1 MGPTWAKV
9 FVWRME
15 SKIKE
20 SIPIP
25 ISGRVNNFNG
35 QFRYHKI
42 PFFVTC
48 VSVCF
53 SNTEFIARNI
63 CNFRRSA
70 NRAIVIWLQFNL
82 NIENKKKTVVG
93 ENIRFSKNKNGIAFD
108 VQLPHTRHD
117 TELKTNGE
125 KLIRSELKN
134 IHNEKK
140 SVGRHSSMTIYRMQN
155 FSLVNSL
162 INNNYCLMIAG
173 LLFPLSN
180 DTQR

>member
-70 NRAIVIWLQFNL
+70 NRAIVIWLQFYL
-82 NIENKKKTVVG
+82 NIENKKKRSSG
-93 ENIRFSKNKNGIAFD
+93 EIFDFQKIKTGSRSTFSCHTHVTTLNWKQMVKNWSEANWKIFTMKKNPLGDIQAWLFIECRTFH
-108 VQLPHTRHD
+108 L
-117 TELKTNGE
+117 
-125 KLIRSELKN
+125 LI
-134 IHNEKK
+134 H
-140 SVGRHSSMTIYRMQN
+140 
-155 FSLVNSL
+155 
-162 INNNYCLMIAG
+162 
-173 LLFPLSN
+173 
-180 DTQR
+180 